1 MSTVSRRRGKANQ
14 RETARILRQ
23 IDKELRNIG
32 IVGEEDL
39 VGKYLVVECKE
50 RQKIPKWLFSAFE
63 QLRPERH
70 PTKIHVVQLHV
81 FGMQR
86 MRDLI
91 LMSMRAFIELLKGYV
106 LWEESKGEKNE
117 RSLFT

>member
-1 MSTVSRRRGKANQ
+1 MVSRKRGKNNQ
-14 RETARILRQ
+14 RATARILQQ

-39 VGKYLVVECKE
+39 VGKYVVVECKE
-50 RQKIPKWLFSAFE
+50 RQKIPKWLLSAFE

-70 PTKIHVVQLHV
+70 PSKIHVVQLHIL
-81 FGMQR
+81 GRQR

-91 LMSMRAFIELLKGYV
+91 LMSMKTFIRLLQSYV
-106 LWEESKGEKNE
+106 LWAESQK
-117 RSLFT
+117 R

>member
-1 MSTVSRRRGKANQ
+1 MSSRSRQRGKANQ
-14 RETARILRQ
+14 RETARILRE

-39 VGKYLVVECKE
+39 LGRYIVVECKE
-50 RQKIPKWLFSAFE
+50 RQRLPKWLLSSFE

-70 PTKIHVVQLHV
+70 PTKIHVVQLHM

-86 MRDLI
+86 MKDLI
-91 LMSMRAFIELLKGYV
+91 LMSMKTFIKLLKGYI
-106 LWEESKGEKNE
+106 LWEESKGGKDEG
-117 RSLFT
+117 SLSN

>member
-23 IDKELRNIG
+23 IDEELRNIG